1 MKREEVEAI
10 ARELGAFLIY
20 LDKGAIEAQH
30 MDLVM
35 FSNAIEMYVRRLVV
49 RDVAALRA
57 GDVLTTRVATGTVTS
72 TVVDVDS
79 AGTPSE

>member
-30 MDLVM
+30 MDLVT
-35 FSNAIEMYVRRLVV
+35 FANALEKYTRRLVV
-49 RDVAALRA
+49 RDVADLFNQYEESEGEHPRFEQ
-57 GDVLTTRVATGTVTS
+57 VLDMIRFGELV
-72 TVVDVDS
+72 
-79 AGTPSE
+79 

>member
-30 MDLVM
+30 MDLVT
-35 FSNAIEMYVRRLVV
+35 FANALEVYTRRLVS
-49 RDVAALRA
+49 RDVGKLFEQPEDFPTEEQILYMIRYGELLA
-57 GDVLTTRVATGTVTS
+57 
-72 TVVDVDS
+72 
-79 AGTPSE
+79 

>member
-30 MDLVM
+30 MDLVL
-35 FSNAIEMYVRRLVV
+35 FGNAIEMYTRRLVV
-49 RDVAALRA
+49 RDVAALLSQYDEEMDEHPTNA
-57 GDVLTTRVATGTVTS
+57 QVLDMIRYGELV
-72 TVVDVDS
+72 
-79 AGTPSE
+79 

>member
-30 MDLVM
+30 MDLVT
-35 FSNAIEMYVRRLVV
+35 FSNAVELYVRRLVV
-49 RDVAALRA
+49 RDVSALLSQY
-57 GDVLTTRVATGTVTS
+57 DE
-72 TVVDVDS
+72 DS
-79 AGTPSE
+79 NEHPPHSHILDMIRYGELV

>member
-30 MDLVM
+30 MDLVTLG
-35 FSNAIEMYVRRLVV
+35 NATEMYIRRLVV
-49 RDVAALRA
+49 RDVLALFNQYDEDGGEHPSNA
-57 GDVLTTRVATGTVTS
+57 QVLDMIRYGELV
-72 TVVDVDS
+72 
-79 AGTPSE
+79 

>member
-30 MDLVM
+30 MDLVT
-35 FSNAIEMYVRRLVV
+35 FGSAVELYVRRLVM
-49 RDVAALRA
+49 RDVSALL
-57 GDVLTTRVATGTVTS
+57 GQYDE
-72 TVVDVDS
+72 DS
-79 AGTPSE
+79 DEHPPHAHILDMIRYGELV